1 MTNPHAHA
9 NPNPSV
15 DPGRRL
21 AEALHAQAVSS
32 ASAPAGHPL
41 AHTAPRR
48 SPEPRADAALRRQIM
63 WALVIAL
70 LAGLVLGAGIGLVSL
85 LFPGVLPTVG

>member
-9 NPNPSV
+9 NPGPTI

-32 ASAPAGHPL
+32 AATPAGP
-41 AHTAPRR
+41 AAPRR
-48 SPEPRADAALRRQIM
+48 PAPEPGIGPALRRQIV